1 MKVAIVYTMKGCPF
15 CSMIKEELEK
25 EYIPYIERD
34 IQEYEEE
41 YDEFSK
47 VTENDYVPALMLLTL
62 DENDEASDVKLLAP
76 DRDFED
82 IYEGVSMA
90 KKYILD

>member
-1 MKVAIVYTMKGCPF
+1 MKVAVVYTMKGCPF
-15 CSMIKEELEK
+15 CTMIKEELEK
-25 EYIPYIERD
+25 EDIPFIERD

-47 VTENDYVPALMLLTL
+47 VTENDFVPALMLLTL
-62 DENDEASDVKLLAP
+62 NENDDASNVKLLAP
-76 DRDFED
+76 DRDFQD

-90 KKYILD
+90 KEYILD

>member
-82 IYEGVSMA
+82 IHEGVSMA